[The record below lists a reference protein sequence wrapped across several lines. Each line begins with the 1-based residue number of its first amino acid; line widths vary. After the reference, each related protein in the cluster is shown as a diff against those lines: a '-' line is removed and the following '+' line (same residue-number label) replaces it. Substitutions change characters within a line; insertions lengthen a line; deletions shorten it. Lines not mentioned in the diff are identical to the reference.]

1 MEPKFTISDVFKTAW
16 RCTKEQIWVL
26 AGLYIGYIILSM
38 IIALFAMP
46 AQSSITGQIIVN
58 LITLIFT
65 SAFYLGYYKNM
76 FQALDGEE
84 PQFSAYGQQSRKIFT
99 FIIATLIYI
108 IIILL
113 GFALFIVPGFY
124 LMLRLQF
131 ASAFIVEEDSGIIES
146 LKRSWEITKGQG
158 MQLFLLFLVMMLVF
172 LVGFIL
178 VVVGIFVAIPVVYM
192 MYCYTFRKLN
202 ALTISSKTEN

>member
-26 AGLYIGYIILSM
+26 AGLYIGYVILSM

-58 LITLIFT
+58 LISLIFT

-84 PQFSAYGQQSRKIFT
+84 PQFSAYGQQSRKIIT
-99 FIIATLIYI
+99 FIVATFLSI
-108 IIILL
+108 IIMLL
-113 GFALFIVPGFY
+113 GMCLFIVPGFY
-124 LMLRLQF
+124 LAFRLQF
-131 ASAFIVEEDSGIIES
+131 STAFIIEEDAGIIES

-158 MQLFLLFLVMMLVF
+158 MQLFLLFLTMMLVM
-172 LVGFIL
+172 LIGFIL
-178 VVVGIFVAIPVVYM
+178 VVVGVFVAIPVVHM

-202 ALTISSKTEN
+202 TLTLSSSTEN